1 MVQADGGD
9 NVQDGLSDPRQRRP
23 HTVHGSDPFFFGVQV
38 MIEVYLPKTDE
49 KQFLVWLHSY
59 CSQKIAGNAVY
70 KFSDGWS
77 YKLYYPALGDQT
89 SVSFTAK
96 VYRAFHRPAANE
108 TTETMANN
116 LQAIRIEWHAVDE
129 DLKVTITPHVGSWV
143 LTPLNDLLTSIRA
156 SSPEAISD
164 NWTYAPNP

>member
-1 MVQADGGD
+1 M
-9 NVQDGLSDPRQRRP
+9 
-23 HTVHGSDPFFFGVQV
+23 
-38 MIEVYLPKTDE
+38 
-49 KQFLVWLHSY
+49 
-59 CSQKIAGNAVY
+59 
-70 KFSDGWS
+70 
-77 YKLYYPALGDQT
+77 
-89 SVSFTAK
+89 SFTAK

-156 SSPEAISD
+156 SWPEAISD

>member
-1 MVQADGGD
+1 VQVA
-9 NVQDGLSDPRQRRP
+9 LSDPWQHRS
-23 HTVHGSDPFFFGVQV
+23 HVVHGSDRLFFGVELMV
-38 MIEVYLPKTDE
+38 EVYLPNTDE

-59 CSQKIAGNAVY
+59 CGQKIASNTVY

-116 LQAIRIEWHAVDE
+116 LQAIKIEWHEVD
-129 DLKVTITPHVGSWV
+129 DRLKVTISPHVGAWV
-143 LTPLNDLLTSIRA
+143 LPPLNDLLVSIRG
-156 SSPEAISD
+156 SWPEAISD